1 MKDITIKK
9 LYYSIGEVSDMTQ
22 LKPYVLRYWES
33 EFSELKPTKN
43 RAGKRIYRLSDI
55 ELINQI
61 KNLLYT
67 EQYTIKGAKQRMR
80 SNSGS
85 ARQVEEGQTQKMFLR
100 EIKNGL
106 QDILNILCDTNQI
119 GA

>member
-9 LYYSIGEVSDMTQ
+9 LYYSIGEVSDMTK

-43 RAGKRIYRLSDI
+43 RAGKRIYRHADI
-55 ELINQI
+55 ELIEQI
-61 KNLLYT
+61 KQLLYT
-67 EQYTIKGAKQRMR
+67 ERYTIEGARRQMR
-80 SNSGS
+80 GNRYQTVSITN
-85 ARQVEEGQTQKMFLR
+85 ETQKMHIEDIR
-100 EIKNGL
+100 KGL
-106 QDILNILCDTNQI
+106 QDILNILCDNKQY